1 MAILK
6 VLGSSTIS
14 RKLRRQRLKGHL
26 IIALI
31 LLVTLIVWY
40 TQSYSYN
47 VNSNYLANPDL
58 LDDSLS
64 FSSEN
69 KGATQDYE
77 EINNSSTESLMN
89 EHHYASEVSP
99 FRIAFKQ
106 IETKI
111 KTQSKRFS
119 FFQLFRKIET
129 SEVSHYWNKLNSTEQ
144 CKHLI
149 KGFYKIPNWSTE
161 DILKEYENNSVGSL
175 VFTLM
180 VERLRVYD
188 YCFIHGNENL
198 KELIN
203 NEDFDG
209 ITSQD
214 FNTRM
219 FPFMNFQNSESELIW
234 PTVYDL
240 SKSNGITNAVVQP
253 PHIEDIDTFNANF
266 WQNWAKYSNGK
277 GIVVTM
283 RSSDTLMFYRQL
295 KVLKALGNVLPIQVI
310 TTGGEVSEQFI
321 KDLSDYSKQLEQK
334 IYLVDVSNIL
344 DKQFV
349 LTHIHNFYN
358 KWIAQL
364 FNTFEEALFI
374 DIDAV
379 PYIPLEEFFNIDSY
393 QKSGILMYRDRSLI
407 DEHTFRRCT
416 DLIHEVE
423 PSIEEVIMTNRKL
436 MFDANWSKRN
446 QLVQDN
452 ELPSVE
458 ALIYRN
464 FFEKLQLHHVDSG
477 LIVFNKALKLN
488 GILMSFLSN
497 LDFRLRTCVYGDKE
511 TSWLGELIAGETY
524 SIDPMEGG
532 ILGPVN
538 SEEHEGANKYSICG
552 SQIGH
557 VDKNE
562 RLLWSN
568 GGLRTCKFY
577 DTAVSEFAADEEYF
591 ISRYKTP
598 EILQRIYDSPLVID
612 GVIIPDPKNNP
623 WLQIKECAN
632 YMYCAFA
639 TRGKFDTNNN
649 SGRLIEFENDKKVM
663 YKNISELWNTI
674 DIDVFENL
682 LVEST

>member
-77 EINNSSTESLMN
+77 ESNNSSTESLMD
-89 EHHYASEVSP
+89 EHHHASEVSP

-393 QKSGILMYRDRSLI
+393 QNSGILMY
-407 DEHTFRRCT
+407 
-416 DLIHEVE
+416 
-423 PSIEEVIMTNRKL
+423 
-436 MFDANWSKRN
+436 
-446 QLVQDN
+446 
-452 ELPSVE
+452 
-458 ALIYRN
+458 
-464 FFEKLQLHHVDSG
+464 
-477 LIVFNKALKLN
+477 
-488 GILMSFLSN
+488 
-497 LDFRLRTCVYGDKE
+497 
-511 TSWLGELIAGETY
+511 
-524 SIDPMEGG
+524 
-532 ILGPVN
+532 
-538 SEEHEGANKYSICG
+538 
-552 SQIGH
+552 
-557 VDKNE
+557 
-562 RLLWSN
+562 
-568 GGLRTCKFY
+568 
-577 DTAVSEFAADEEYF
+577 
-591 ISRYKTP
+591 
-598 EILQRIYDSPLVID
+598 
-612 GVIIPDPKNNP
+612 
-623 WLQIKECAN
+623 
-632 YMYCAFA
+632 
-639 TRGKFDTNNN
+639 
-649 SGRLIEFENDKKVM
+649 
-663 YKNISELWNTI
+663 
-674 DIDVFENL
+674 
-682 LVEST
+682 